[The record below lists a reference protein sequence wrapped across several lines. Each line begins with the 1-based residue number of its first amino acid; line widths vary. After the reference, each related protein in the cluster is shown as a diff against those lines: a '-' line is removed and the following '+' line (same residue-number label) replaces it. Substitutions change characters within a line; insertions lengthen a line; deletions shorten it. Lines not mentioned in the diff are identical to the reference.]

1 MVFGRREQS
10 LSEMEEQEERL
21 DAEISVM
28 RKQQIL
34 KELKQKGG
42 TGLWKRFSTDGTQS
56 GINFRSVIR
65 WLRTH

>member
-1 MVFGRREQS
+1 MVFGKRERS

-28 RKQQIL
+28 RKQQVL

-42 TGLWKRFSTDGTQS
+42 TGLWRHFSTDGTKA
-56 GINFRSVIR
+56 GINFRAVIN
-65 WLRTH
+65 WLKTH